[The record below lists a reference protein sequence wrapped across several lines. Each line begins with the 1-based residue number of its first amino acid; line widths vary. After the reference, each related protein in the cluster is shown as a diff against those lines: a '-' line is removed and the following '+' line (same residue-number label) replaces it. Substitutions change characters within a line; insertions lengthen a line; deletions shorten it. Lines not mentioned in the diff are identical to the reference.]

1 MIKIFIDTNVLFD
14 FFAEREPFD
23 KEAEEMMEL
32 AYEKQI
38 ELYCA
43 ATSYTTIFQ
52 LLSNLKGKVKA
63 FQAIRD
69 MRELINIVGV
79 DNCAID
85 KALENTHA
93 DFEDAVQLACACST
107 KDIQTIV
114 TRNPRLFK
122 TKKLP
127 VQTPKEFLD
136 TINQT
141 IHE

>member
-14 FFAEREPFD
+14 FFAERQPFD

-43 ATSYTTIFQ
+43 ATSYTTVFQ
-52 LLSNLKGKVKA
+52 LLAKLKGKLKA
-63 FQAIRD
+63 SQAIRD
-69 MRELINIVGV
+69 MRELINTICV
-79 DNCAID
+79 DNIVID
-85 KALENTHA
+85 KALENTNP
-93 DFEDAVQLACACST
+93 DFEDAIQLTCACAI
-107 KDIQTIV
+107 KDIQAIV
-114 TRNPRLFK
+114 TSNPKLFK
-122 TKKLP
+122 TKKLL